1 MNIYNRLEISFM
13 NKIIFSFLFLLGTL
27 SASENSQQKV
37 LNAKR
42 IVFPALVH
50 IQPVKEFLSSGE
62 KQKVQV
68 TGSGVIISKD
78 GYVVTNNHVAEKA
91 NFVRCTL
98 SSKQEVQAKVIGLDP
113 WTDLA
118 VLKLDLEKAGIDSV
132 PFASFG
138 NSETIEVGQMVIALG
153 SPLGLARSL
162 SLGVIS
168 SVDRYFNDVGEMI
181 SPFNLWI
188 QTDAAINP
196 GNSGGPLVNLD
207 GEIIGINARA
217 VVFGEN
223 LGFAIPANIVKHVVG
238 QIIEKGEV
246 ERSKIGID
254 WQEIKEFR
262 AFSKNPQL
270 KGVLIAGVEK
280 ESAAE
285 LAGLKAGDV
294 VTKINDNI
302 VSAVHL
308 EELPK
313 IRLLV
318 SNLPINSTI
327 RFAVLRDDKIL
338 EIEVVSGRQGKFR
351 GNEFNCEEWGISV
364 QEITP
369 NIVKNFQ
376 LESDKGVLISG
387 AKSGSKGAKANIRPG
402 EILLTIDDEI
412 VEDLEDFKEK
422 YEQIKDNKE
431 KSFLLFLT
439 SGQTNHF
446 ALIERE
452 NN

>member
-1 MNIYNRLEISFM
+1 M
-13 NKIIFSFLFLLGTL
+13 NKILIGLSFLLCPLF
-27 SASENSQQKV
+27 ASENTQQKV

-42 IVFPALVH
+42 MVFPALVH

-62 KQKVQV
+62 KQKVQI

-91 NFVRCTL
+91 SFVRCTL
-98 SSKQEVQAKVIGLDP
+98 SSKLEVQAKVIGLDP

-118 VLKLDLEKAGIDSV
+118 VLKLDLEKSGIDSV
-132 PFASFG
+132 PFAKFG
-138 NSETIEVGQMVIALG
+138 DSETIEVGQMVIALG

-168 SVDRYFNDVGEMI
+168 SVDRYLNDVGEMI

-196 GNSGGPLVNLD
+196 GNSGGPLVNLQ

-223 LGFAIPANIVKHVVG
+223 LGFAIPANIVKHVVK
-238 QIIEKGEV
+238 QIIENGEV

-254 WQEIKEFR
+254 WQEIKEYR
-262 AFSKNPQL
+262 AFIKKPDLQ
-270 KGVLIAGVEK
+270 GVLIAGLEK
-280 ESAAE
+280 GSPAKA
-285 LAGLKAGDV
+285 AGLMVGDL
-294 VTKINDNI
+294 VTKINDNT

-318 SNLPINSTI
+318 SNLPVNSAI
-327 RFAVLRDDKIL
+327 RFEVFRDDKTRQF
-338 EIEVVSGRQGKFR
+338 EVISARQGKFR

-369 NIVKNFQ
+369 RIVRNFQ

-402 EILLTIDDEI
+402 EILLTIDGET
-412 VEDLEDFKEK
+412 VENLDDFKRKYEK
-422 YEQIKDNKE
+422 YKENTE
-431 KSFLLFLT
+431 KSYLLFLK
-439 SGQTNHF
+439 SGQSNHF

-452 NN
+452 KK